1 MRYGSMKKYGDDM
14 SLSDQQIE
22 RELKR
27 ATFKSKQWGALF
39 RTLSILLV
47 LAAICVLVAY
57 FWLPVFR
64 VTGDSMEPTLEQ
76 GQILLAWRTQ
86 NLKPG
91 DVAALYFE
99 NQILIKRVIG
109 TGGDWIDIDKE
120 GTVSVNG
127 EPIDEDYLTD
137 TVLGQTDLTYPYQ
150 VPEGCYFVMGD
161 NRAESADS
169 RISAIGPIAEEKIA
183 GKILFCIWPM
193 QQVEYFG

>member
-1 MRYGSMKKYGDDM
+1 MKKYGDDRN
-14 SLSDQQIE
+14 LSDQQIE

-39 RTLSILLV
+39 RMLSILLV

-86 NLKPG
+86 KLMPG
-91 DVAALYFE
+91 DVTALYFE

-127 EPIDEDYLTD
+127 EPIKEDYLPD
-137 TVLGQTDLTYPYQ
+137 KVLGQTDLTYPYQ
-150 VPEGCYFVMGD
+150 VPERAYFVLGD
-161 NRAESADS
+161 NRENSIDS
-169 RISAIGPIAEEKIA
+169 RTSAIGCIKENALD
-183 GKILFCIWPM
+183 GKIIFCVWPLDRI
-193 QQVEYFG
+193 GLIG

>member
-1 MRYGSMKKYGDDM
+1 MKKYGDDM

-150 VPEGCYFVMGD
+150 VPEGFDFVMGD

-169 RISAIGPIAEEKIA
+169 RISAIEPIAEEKIA